1 MPGPDFSR
9 SSTINSVITF
19 IPGVLIGFIGFL
31 VFGTTSFFRKIYM
44 DSLRRYCCCCA
55 GAKWQKHWRGRRHR
69 QQNSCSS
76 KASFALGKDKD
87 LEDGRSWQAMG
98 NGRGRMPT
106 YHCRVESTALG
117 AVELTKFPEKAG
129 AAGNKKGPVARTV
142 ESPVKAKQPWKTL
155 GIEPPEGREH

>member
-31 VFGTTSFFRKIYM
+31 VFGTTSFFRKIYI
-44 DSLRRYCCCCA
+44 DTLKHYCSCCCA
-55 GAKWQKHWRGRRHR
+55 GAKWQKRWQKHKH
-69 QQNSCSS
+69 QNSSSSS
-76 KASFALGKDKD
+76 KASFALGKD

-117 AVELTKFPEKAG
+117 AVELTGLPAKAG
-129 AAGNKKGPVARTV
+129 AVGNKKGPMVRTV

-155 GIEPPEGREH
+155 GVDPPEGREH